1 MSKREASMFAA
12 QGVDVDA
19 PRAKRHKTSASS
31 PTVTKEDVGAVNG
44 DGSDEVVKMEDVQD
58 DPVAVKEKGLK
69 LWQTIKDA
77 VNKEGRALSVDF
89 LRLPSK
95 RQYPDYYEQIKRPIA
110 LDDIKKE
117 LEAGGYATF
126 DEVRQDFEQCF
137 KNAKRYNIKESQIWK
152 DAKHL
157 HKLVTK
163 ESNKLTGSTTEP
175 ADDNDGN
182 GADGSDGE
190 GEGGKKKKAPNMTR
204 LLKSRLQK
212 LVEKTD
218 DDGRVLSGEFMELP
232 NKKAWPQYYK
242 LIKRPQCFENIFKHL
257 KRKEYHNPLDFAN
270 DVELVFSNAL
280 EFNQEH
286 TQIWEDTVLLRDYF
300 RTLMSDLPS
309 PYSIPAYASP
319 DHSTKIK
326 FKMPSASL
334 PAIGSTAPNSPP
346 KSGGSPGTEASPKLR
361 VPIPSPAPN
370 ATLALAPLSQT
381 QSFMSVMSPPAVGTP
396 STAAA
401 SSTILSPLVHAVST
415 PNLGYAAPAAA
426 SSAIGPQLSS
436 FSQQA
441 YAAAARRYAGAGQQ
455 PSTVAST
462 SASTLPN
469 TNNIN
474 PSRTTTQ
481 APPIPP
487 VHQTPAPQLSR
498 APTQTFVQAS
508 KSPTPDFQNR
518 RQLRYVSIITKPFG
532 RRLDLDHRDG
542 VKTWAVR
549 LGAGETS
556 IHVGDVKFLAH
567 DEDDESGDEEER
579 RDKQKDQ
586 EAERHEEEEEE
597 EDPPQQEKPKR
608 GRGRPRKKPRSGKV
622 ASESPKASKGKTVAK
637 AAAALHEEEV
647 QMRLNGT
654 LIDPLEDQEGEWE
667 VNLAMGLN
675 VLEVGEKDGIIWRVH
690 LERIVST

>member
-19 PRAKRHKTSASS
+19 PRAKRHKASASS
-31 PTVTKEDVGAVNG
+31 PTVAKEDVGAMNG
-44 DGSDEVVKMEDVQD
+44 NGGEEVVKMEDVQD
-58 DPVAVKEKGLK
+58 EPVVVKEKGLK

-157 HKLVTK
+157 HKLV
-163 ESNKLTGSTTEP
+163 
-175 ADDNDGN
+175 
-182 GADGSDGE
+182 
-190 GEGGKKKKAPNMTR
+190 
-204 LLKSRLQK
+204 
-212 LVEKTD
+212 EKTD

-300 RTLMSDLPS
+300 RTLMSDLPP

-334 PAIGSTAPNSPP
+334 PAMGSTAPNLPP
-346 KSGGSPGTEASPKLR
+346 KSGGSPGTEASPTLR

-381 QSFMSVMSPPAVGTP
+381 QSFMSVMSPPAAGTP
-396 STAAA
+396 PTAAA

-455 PSTVAST
+455 LSTVAST

-474 PSRTTTQ
+474 PSRTITQ

-487 VHQTPAPQLSR
+487 VHQIPAPQLSR

-518 RQLRYVSIITKPFG
+518 RQLRYVSVITKPFG
-532 RRLDLDHRDG
+532 RRLDLAHRDG

-637 AAAALHEEEV
+637 AAIALHEEEV
-647 QMRLNGT
+647 QVKLNGT

-667 VNLAMGLN
+667 VDLAIGLN

-690 LERIVST
+690 LERIAST